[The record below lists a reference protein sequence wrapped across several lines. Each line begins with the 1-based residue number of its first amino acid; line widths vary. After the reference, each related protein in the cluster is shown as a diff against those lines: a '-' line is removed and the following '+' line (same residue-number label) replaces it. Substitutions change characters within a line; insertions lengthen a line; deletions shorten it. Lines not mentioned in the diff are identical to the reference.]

1 MSTVNIISGW
11 SNPGGSTI
19 HHINLTNLLN
29 GAGKNCTFYGPHE
42 WHLSQCKS
50 NSIENFTEIN
60 SESGVTISHFCQL
73 KGKPKGKHI
82 LSIHETNLF
91 PLNQFDL
98 KQWDLI
104 QYVSNRQRAWH
115 NINHPYV
122 IIPPTVEKIEW
133 TTPENKVAGVIGS
146 IDSHKQTHIAIRE
159 AQIAGY
165 NKVLLFGEI
174 TELPYF
180 TKLISQD
187 VLDGKVVVMDHCD
200 DKTEMY
206 NQVSAVFHYSKRETY
221 GMVEA
226 ECKQAGIPF
235 FGNENNPE
243 VLTDEEILERWEK
256 ALQ

>member
-1 MSTVNIISGW
+1 MSTVNIVSGW

-29 GAGKNCTFYGPHE
+29 KSGHGCTFFGPHE
-42 WHLSQCKS
+42 WHLSKCKS
-50 NSIENFTEIN
+50 ARITDYNPKVEDD
-60 SESGVTISHFCQL
+60 VTISHFCQL
-73 KGKPKGKHI
+73 KDKPKGKHI
-82 LSIHETNLF
+82 LSLHETNLF

-122 IIPPTVEKIEW
+122 IIPPIVEKIEW
-133 TTPENKVAGVIGS
+133 TDPENKVAGVIGS

-159 AQIAGY
+159 AQLAGY
-165 NKVLLFGEI
+165 DKVLLFGEI

-187 VLDGKVVVMDHCD
+187 VLDNKVVVMNHTD
-200 DKTEMY
+200 DKSAMY
-206 NQVSAVFHYSKRETY
+206 NQISAVFHYSKRETY

-226 ECKQAGIPF
+226 ECNQAGIPF
-235 FGNENNPE
+235 FGNKNDPE
-243 VLTDEEILERWEK
+243 VLTDTEILEKWDNVLK
-256 ALQ
+256 